1 MIDDE
6 TVDECIKR
14 EIASYEGDVGKV
26 FISKESIPRNKETT
40 LSFDLQSILGIKSPY
55 VRIIQPS

>member
-1 MIDDE
+1 M
-6 TVDECIKR
+6 DECIKR